1 MNKVKTSLAAFCFL
15 FISFDALAEERSTR
29 ILVTTTEEATLSS
42 EISAKII
49 SIPIKVGNNF
59 SKSDI
64 LIEFDCSFFEAQKD
78 VVQAE
83 LDSARVTLKSNQEL
97 AAMRSIGEYE
107 VQLSQIAVDRA
118 QSELNI
124 AELNTDRCIIRAP
137 YDGVMSKVFVNEYES
152 IERQQ
157 PLIEIIGSGTL
168 EAKLMISSKW
178 LSWLSEGYP
187 LSIVIDENG
196 LEYSAQIHSLGAD
209 IDPVSQTIDAT
220 AQFDEN
226 YDTLLPGMSGTAT
239 F

>member
-15 FISFDALAEERSTR
+15 FICFEALAEERSTR
-29 ILVTTTEEATLSS
+29 ILVAATEEATLSS
-42 EISAKII
+42 EIAAKII

-83 LDSARVTLKSNQEL
+83 LDSARITLKSNQEL

-220 AQFDEN
+220 AQFDKN
-226 YDTLLPGMSGTAT
+226 YETLLPGMSGTAT

>member
-1 MNKVKTSLAAFCFL
+1 MNKVKISLATFCFFFL
-15 FISFDALAEERSTR
+15 TSFGILAEERSTR
-29 ILVTTTEEATLSS
+29 ILVTATEEATLSS

-49 SIPIKVGNNF
+49 SIPVKAGSNF
-59 SKSDI
+59 RKSDI

-157 PLIEIIGSGTL
+157 SLIEIIGSGTL
-168 EAKLMISSKW
+168 EAKLMISSK
-178 LSWLSEGYP
+178 
-187 LSIVIDENG
+187 
-196 LEYSAQIHSLGAD
+196 
-209 IDPVSQTIDAT
+209 
-220 AQFDEN
+220 
-226 YDTLLPGMSGTAT
+226 
-239 F
+239 